1 MSDKKID
8 FKKSES
14 KFSKQCPKC
23 YKWILQLSS
32 VTPLSTSSVSKYLF
46 THTPARRVE
55 ATGWPES
62 PLGRDLQAC
71 GSERTTGFLS
81 CLRSLKAAITKIKKP
96 LEQNPSRKRN
106 PRQLSAKR
114 LTQQFHL
121 EFLFFPLLFIWLCRV
136 SASALSASVVEY
148 GLLSSSG
155 TQAQQLQCGGFDAPA
170 ACGILVPQL
179 GIKPVSP
186 ALEGGLLTTEPPA
199 KFQYY
204 FLQVH
209 MNQ

>member
-1 MSDKKID
+1 MYGKKID
-8 FKKSES
+8 LKKSDS

-81 CLRSLKAAITKIKKP
+81 CLRSLKAAITKTKKP

-136 SASALSASVVEY
+136 LASALSASVVEH
-148 GLLSSSG
+148 GLLSSPSPG
-155 TQAQQLQCGGFDAPA
+155 VLPHW
-170 ACGILVPQL
+170 ILV
-179 GIKPVSP
+179 K
-186 ALEGGLLTTEPPA
+186 
-199 KFQYY
+199 
-204 FLQVH
+204 
-209 MNQ
+209 